1 MIFPYGIGIEI
12 EGDYSRSKSNKILP
26 LKKCYLPYIFFCFFV
41 WENPHLEVLH
51 FELVKQDLFLL

>member
-12 EGDYSRSKSNKILP
+12 EEDYSRSKSNKILP
-26 LKKCYLPYIFFCFFV
+26 LKKWYFPYICFCFYFF
-41 WENPHLEVLH
+41 ENPHLEVLH